1 MNSDEEYW
9 ARFLALPCCG
19 HVVAVHSDD
28 FRRCLST
35 AGMDPDEH
43 CDCPKYEKDER

>member
-1 MNSDEEYW
+1 MIGDKEW
-9 ARFLALPCCG
+9 GARFSLLSCCG
-19 HVVAVHSDD
+19 HVAAVHSDD

-43 CDCPKYEKDER
+43 CDCPDYAERDQ